1 MARRL
6 MLEAPR
12 SRVALLR
19 GMDQMTA
26 LLRPTLGPVART
38 VANQGMSKTSA
49 PEILDNAA
57 TIARRTIQLDNP
69 FEDMGGMLVR
79 QLVWSVFEEVGD
91 GSATA
96 AVLCQ
101 GIMHAAAPYIAAGG
115 NAMLIKRG
123 IEQGLRVALDELS
136 RQSRAIDL
144 PSEIARS
151 VVGTLRDDALAET
164 IGEMIESVGP
174 DGAVLVEDAAGARTT
189 VEYIE
194 GVRWDSGYH
203 SYYFLREGTQHTRL
217 MNPRI
222 LFTDTSL
229 TRAEQL
235 VPLLER
241 CAAAGERNLLIVAPE
256 VSDSAL
262 SLLIVNRDKGLF
274 DEVMAAKA
282 PSLGEQRTKILAD
295 LALSTGG
302 RAFESEAGDKVEDVI
317 LEDLGS
323 ARQAWV
329 TDRTMGIL
337 GGAGIKGA
345 IRQRINEV
353 KAELRAVRDDDNLRR
368 SLQERI
374 GKLAGAAATVYVA
387 APTPAAQAELRSR
400 VEAAITSARAALRD
414 GVVPGGGAAFLGCIP
429 ALERLRDELRGDEAF
444 GAAILARALTGP
456 RATTARNA
464 GLDSAPLIAEARER
478 PEGWTFDAVRQRWVD
493 AWESGILDPFPVVQT
508 VLQTSVSAATMA
520 LTTDVLVRHKKPEFA
535 KNP

>member
-6 MLEAPR
+6 MLEAPL

-38 VANQGMSKTSA
+38 VANQGMSRTSA

-69 FEDMGGMLVR
+69 FEDMGGMIVR

-101 GIMHAAAPYIAAGG
+101 EIMHAAAPYIAAGG

-123 IEQGLRVALDELS
+123 IERGLRVALDELA
-136 RQSRAIDL
+136 RQARTIDL

-151 VVGTLRDDALAET
+151 VAGTLRDDELAET

-174 DGAVLVEDAAGARTT
+174 DGAVLVEDAAGTRTT

-203 SYYFLREGTQHTRL
+203 SYYLLREGTQHARL

-222 LFTDTSL
+222 FISDTNL

-235 VPLLER
+235 VPVLEA
-241 CAAAGERNLLIVAPE
+241 CVAAGERTLLIIAPD

-262 SLLIVNRDKGLF
+262 SLLIINRDKGLF

-282 PSLGEQRTKILAD
+282 PSIGEQRKKILTD
-295 LALSTGG
+295 LAIATGG
-302 RAFESEAGDKVEDVI
+302 RALDSEAGDKIEEI
-317 LEDLGS
+317 IIEDLGR

-329 TDRTMGIL
+329 TDRTIGIL
-337 GGAGIKGA
+337 GGAGAKGA

-353 KAELRAVRDDDNLRR
+353 KAELRAVKNDDNLRH

-400 VEAAITSARAALRD
+400 VEAAVTSARAALRD
-414 GVVPGGGAAFLGCIP
+414 GVVPGGGAAFVGCIP
-429 ALERLRDELRGDEAF
+429 ALERLKTELSGDEAF
-444 GAAILARALTGP
+444 GAAILARAMTGP
-456 RATTARNA
+456 MATIARNA
-464 GLDSAPLIAEARER
+464 GLQPSPLIAEIRDH
-478 PEGWTFDAVRQRWVD
+478 PEGWTFDAVQQRWVD
-493 AWESGILDPFPVVQT
+493 AWEAGILDPLPVVQT
-508 VLQTSVSAATMA
+508 TLQTSVSAAMMA
-520 LTTDVLVRHKKPEFA
+520 MTTDVLVRHKKPELA
-535 KNP
+535 TNP